1 MKQFLNSLKFSNR
14 PLGTEDGSDGFVT
27 SVITDTKSF
36 PTQSPKSFSS
46 GTVIS
51 IQSLVCT
58 LWSAQYSLFNI

>member
-1 MKQFLNSLKFSNR
+1 MKQFLNSLEFSHR
-14 PLGTEDGSDGFVT
+14 PLGTEDGSDGFVA
-27 SVITDTKSF
+27 SVITDN
-36 PTQSPKSFSS
+36 TQSPKSFSS